1 MTGID
6 FAKFRNELERIDTLE
21 YVGKIRKIVGLG
33 VESTGPMADIGTVC
47 RIYKK
52 RGNEYIDAEVVGF
65 TEDRILLM
73 PYGDLKEI
81 GIGCK
86 VVSTRRHLEIPVYEG
101 LLGRVLDGLANPIDF
116 SGHQSADEYKN
127 ADNDPPHPLTR
138 SIIDKPIKLGIR
150 AMDGLLTCGEGQ
162 RLGIFSGSGVGKS
175 TLLGMIARNS
185 GADVNVIAL
194 IGERGREVKE
204 FLEGDL
210 RQEGLAKSVVV
221 VATSDQPALVRVK
234 AAQVATSIAE
244 YFRDRGR
251 KVLFMM
257 DSLTRFAMAQREVG
271 LAIGELPVA
280 RGYTPSVYVML
291 PRLLERTGC
300 SETSSITAI
309 YTVLVEGDDMNE
321 PISDTVRGILD
332 GHVILSRKLAAAG
345 HYPAI
350 DVLNS
355 ISRVMVE
362 VVSREHNAAAIQMRN
377 LIASF
382 EEARDL
388 INIGAYKRGSNP
400 KVDAAIDRIEAINDF
415 LTQGI
420 DETSDFDETVAR
432 LIELVR

>member
-1 MTGID
+1 LIANTSDMPVAAREASIYTGI
-6 FAKFRNELERIDTLE
+6 T
-21 YVGKIRKIVGLG
+21 
-33 VESTGPMADIGTVC
+33 
-47 RIYKK
+47 
-52 RGNEYIDAEVVGF
+52 
-65 TEDRILLM
+65 
-73 PYGDLKEI
+73 
-81 GIGCK
+81 
-86 VVSTRRHLEIPVYEG
+86 
-101 LLGRVLDGLANPIDF
+101 
-116 SGHQSADEYKN
+116 
-127 ADNDPPHPLTR
+127 
-138 SIIDKPIKLGIR
+138 
-150 AMDGLLTCGEGQ
+150 
-162 RLGIFSGSGVGKS
+162 
-175 TLLGMIARNS
+175 
-185 GADVNVIAL
+185 
-194 IGERGREVKE
+194 
-204 FLEGDL
+204 
-210 RQEGLAKSVVV
+210 
-221 VATSDQPALVRVK
+221 
-234 AAQVATSIAE
+234 IAE

-415 LTQGI
+415 LTQGM